1 MASYIKVNLDT
12 SKENYLLE
20 KCKQNDDIR
29 LEAFIFENGAKKDLT
44 NTQITIN
51 VIKPD
56 KTFVKQNGGTI
67 NIQENKIT
75 CLLDEQVTIEPGMA
89 LIDISLVDNK
99 NLQNTTFE
107 FKLLIKKLVTHGAVK
122 SSNAVPILKEL
133 DDKITEAGRIRDET
147 ERLIREGGV
156 AKGVSVYIGN
166 QEPPTSTDGNKENDL
181 YINDTTNNVYKR
193 NATGWVKKGKLPTDV
208 VNNLLSNSAT
218 SALSANQGRVL
229 DLSIKDLEK
238 RASVPQYSLDK
249 IIEEQGGNITDGIQ
263 WAFTDACTKG
273 IGRILLDQTYE
284 IDRPI
289 IIERLNENTNTSIE
303 VYGGGVIKK
312 SANFT
317 GNQLILIKQGF
328 HDEDNIVFND
338 ISFDGVN
345 YIVNGIDTFEG
356 LVYHQEPTL
365 DSIHHESKFI
375 KFNDCSFNNCY
386 HGVRLSS
393 LSWVFSGCLFHSNYY
408 GIYLDYSANANSFIG
423 CSIRRNTVGVKLR
436 QVDTTVGTVGNG
448 FYNCTIES
456 NENLGIVSKKSR
468 NTTILGC
475 YFENNGHK
483 INNQY
488 EHYISGGAPKKVHIW
503 LDDIGGS
510 GYHNIENFYN
520 TSDFDIV
527 GCFNNSKVVNNCK
540 IELTLC
546 GNATFTNN
554 DISNINF
561 VGYNN
566 FASDFVLDGVEY
578 VSTTNAKKLY
588 RRDEIIKN
596 EVDIKEP
603 KYVIESTSTIN
614 NDTVELMQLTIEP
627 CNFMFIEINAILKG
641 LNVGGNVMS
650 QGVITGKIAIA
661 KATNDTENYTAHT
674 SGLHLINCEG
684 AISGHP
690 NGKTLQKIFLTN
702 ASVISSS
709 QGNVITLSVKGIDKT
724 GMDMWGAT
732 TSVTKRI
739 KLNYLIDV
747 II

>member
-1 MASYIKVNLDT
+1 MARKIVINLDT
-12 SKENYLLE
+12 NRECYEPK
-20 KCKQNDDIR
+20 KCKQNDD
-29 LEAFIFENGAKKDLT
+29 LLFEANIFENGVKKDLT
-44 NTQITIN
+44 NCSIVIN
-51 VIKPD
+51 AVKPD
-56 KTFVKQNGGTI
+56 KTFIIHTKDINKQV
-67 NIQENKIT
+67 NKIT
-75 CLLDEQVTIEPGMA
+75 TELPRDFTRLWGKTLIEIV
-89 LIDISLVDNK
+89 LTENNK
-99 NLQNTTFE
+99 QNTTFTFFLE
-107 FKLLIKKLVTHGAVK
+107 VKRSILDGVVTASANVIT
-122 SSNAVPILKEL
+122 ILEEL
-133 DDKITEAGRIRDET
+133 TDKIRDAIKIKEDT
-147 ERLIREGGV
+147 ERLIREGGA

-166 QEPPTSTDGNKENDL
+166 QEPPTDTNGNKENDL

-193 NATGWVKKGKLPTDV
+193 NATGWVKKGKLSTDV

-249 IIEEQGGNITDGIQ
+249 VIEQQGGNVTNGIQ

-375 KFNDCSFNNCY
+375 KFYNCSFNNCY
-386 HGVRLSS
+386 AGVRLSS
-393 LSWVFSGCLFHSNYY
+393 LSWVFIGCLFHSNYY

-448 FYNCTIES
+448 FYNCTVES

-488 EHYISGGAPKKVHIW
+488 EHYTSGGAPKKVHIW

-527 GCFNNSKVVNNCK
+527 GCFNNAKVVNSCK

-566 FASDFVLDGVEY
+566 FVSNFVLDGVEY
-578 VSTTNAKKLY
+578 VSTNNTKKLY
-588 RRDEIIKN
+588 RKDEIIKN

-603 KYVIESTSTIN
+603 KYVIEGTSAIN

-674 SGLHLINCEG
+674 SGLHLINCDG

-690 NGKTLQKIFLTN
+690 SGKTLQKIFLDN
-702 ASVISSS
+702 ASVTSLS

-724 GMDMWGAT
+724 GMDVWGAT

-739 KLNYLIDV
+739 KLSYLIDV